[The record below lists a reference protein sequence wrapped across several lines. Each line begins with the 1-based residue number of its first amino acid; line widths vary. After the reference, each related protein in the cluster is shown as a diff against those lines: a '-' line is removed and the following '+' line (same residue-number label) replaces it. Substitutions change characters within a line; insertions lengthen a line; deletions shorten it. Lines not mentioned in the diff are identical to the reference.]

1 MNSDRYFVLAD
12 FNAFAAAQ
20 QEAGKAG
27 ADISRWA
34 TMSLLNTA
42 RSGKFSFDRTIREY
56 CEDIWKL
63 PLGDCQPQSQRSSLQ
78 KSTVK
83 VKGMAVGREHA
94 ALLRH
99 TLCNPHLG
107 EISIAHRPV
116 VIRTIDRD
124 WTVYVVG
131 CCVST
136 SACSRKS
143 DGAS

>member
-1 MNSDRYFVLAD
+1 MPNQSNDLMNSDRYFVLAD

-63 PLGDCQPQSQRSSLQ
+63 PLGDRQPQPQRWSLQ

-83 VKGMAVGREHA
+83 VEGDGRGERARCA
-94 ALLRH
+94 APSHSL
-99 TLCNPHLG
+99 
-107 EISIAHRPV
+107 
-116 VIRTIDRD
+116 
-124 WTVYVVG
+124 
-131 CCVST
+131 
-136 SACSRKS
+136 
-143 DGAS
+143 

>member
-1 MNSDRYFVLAD
+1 MPNQSNDLMNSARYFVLAD

-63 PLGDCQPQSQRSSLQ
+63 PLGDRQPQPQRSSLQ
-78 KSTVK
+78 KSI
-83 VKGMAVGREHA
+83 VKGRRGWPWERARCA
-94 ALLRH
+94 ARH
-99 TLCNPHLG
+99 TLCSPHLG

-124 WTVYVVG
+124 
-131 CCVST
+131 
-136 SACSRKS
+136 
-143 DGAS
+143 